1 MSPVSPAGPVSPV
14 SPVSEV
20 RLMRM
25 EFGGADLPLVRNLV
39 AESAIRAGLAGS
51 AGGAFVQAA
60 WEIAVN
66 AVVHGGGRGTI
77 ELRLV
82 DGELCCEVADEGP
95 GLPERATP
103 EADGH
108 GLRLA
113 EALTGRLELHSGP
126 GHRGTTAA
134 LAVRVPVAAN

>member
-1 MSPVSPAGPVSPV
+1 MTEA
-14 SPVSEV
+14 SED

-25 EFGGADLPLVRNLV
+25 EFGGADLPLVRSLV
-39 AESAIRAGLAGS
+39 AESAIGAGLAGS
-51 AGGAFVQAA
+51 AGGAFVQATL
-60 WEIAVN
+60 EIAVN

-82 DGELCCEVADEGP
+82 DGELRCEVADEGP
-95 GLPERATP
+95 GLPEQATP
-103 EADGH
+103 EGDGQ

-126 GHRGTTAA
+126 GRRGTTAA